1 MAQSYVGKRPI
12 SKGIGRVIRRFVIVA
27 FALHASGRRPQV
39 SAQRDARLRAGAATR
54 HGLRDF
60 TVLQPLDMRRR
71 GSNRD
76 RIAGAIAAIDSA
88 GRVPGPRSWRP
99 VEVGTNCRSCPEVL

>member
-12 SKGIGRVIRRFVIVA
+12 SKGIGRGIRRFGIVA
-27 FALHASGRRPQV
+27 FALHTSRCQPQASARR
-39 SAQRDARLRAGAATR
+39 DGRLRTGAATR

-60 TVLQPLDMRRR
+60 LVLQPLGMSRRR

-76 RIAGAIAAIDSA
+76 RIAGAISQRLIAR
-88 GRVPGPRSWRP
+88 GRSRRRSPGAS
-99 VEVGTNCRSCPEVL
+99 